1 MLKNKIKSIQTKAPE
16 DLAKDFILADDG
28 TTAIE
33 YGLVAG
39 GISVAIIT
47 VVWSLGGVV
56 LSELYEKVANAIL
69 AA

>member
-1 MLKNKIKSIQTKAPE
+1 MLKNKLKLIQAKAPE

-47 VVWSLGGVV
+47 VVWSLGDVV
-56 LSELYEKVANAIL
+56 LNELYQKVANAIV
-69 AA
+69 AV